1 MLSHVMKFLSYR
13 LKQGD
18 IIHFFF
24 IDSLKLIILFN
35 DK

>member
-18 IIHFFF
+18 IIHFF
-24 IDSLKLIILFN
+24 IDSVKLIILFN